1 MRFYI
6 HHKGMDGQPIRRIAI
21 SVIYNSDGILRLF
34 FIGETEEKGGFK
46 LGVMVTK
53 PVIEQVGLPV
63 ISFVARRFAYTEN
76 IDSYTLQ

>member
-1 MRFYI
+1 V
-6 HHKGMDGQPIRRIAI
+6 K
-21 SVIYNSDGILRLF
+21 LK
-34 FIGETEEKGGFK
+34 EKGGFK